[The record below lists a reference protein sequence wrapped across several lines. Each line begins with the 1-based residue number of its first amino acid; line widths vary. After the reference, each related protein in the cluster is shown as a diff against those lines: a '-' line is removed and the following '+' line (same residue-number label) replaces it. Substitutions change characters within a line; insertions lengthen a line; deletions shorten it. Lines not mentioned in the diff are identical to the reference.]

1 MIYRQLSS
9 VFLLKFDRETHIFYA
24 PVILDVKT
32 GYLLGCDD
40 TNAFILD
47 SFELLKERILIET
60 GDKAEPVSQK
70 EVVTDQSY
78 LRALVYDAPIE
89 GNADEV
95 KRLANTI
102 SAMNKIT
109 QFFTTITKQ

>member
-1 MIYRQLSS
+1 MIYRQLTG
-9 VFLLKFDRETHIFYA
+9 VFFLIFDRETHIFHA

-47 SFELLKERILIET
+47 SYELLKERILIET
-60 GDKAEPVSQK
+60 GDKAQPVRQSK
-70 EVVTDQSY
+70 RVTDQSY

-109 QFFTTITKQ
+109 QFFTTITK